1 MSAVR
6 RQAGFTLIE
15 VVVAFVLLT
24 LVLSVGFEIFSKGM
38 ARAADLDARS
48 RALDI
53 AQSQLAAAGTVTPLQ
68 EGQTQGDSDDR
79 RFHWTTTIAATDE
92 GQSPNMP
99 TQGAYLLWRIESR
112 VDWTSAAG
120 RPQQLTLATLGL
132 AQRPTQ

>member
-1 MSAVR
+1 MSRAR
-6 RQAGFTLIE
+6 HQGGFTLIE

-24 LVLSVGFEIFSKGM
+24 LVLSVGFQIFSTGM
-38 ARAADLDARS
+38 ARAGTLDERS

-53 AQSQLAAAGTVTPLQ
+53 AQSQLAAVGTATALQ
-68 EGQTQGDSDDR
+68 EGQEQGDSADR
-79 RFHWTTTIAATDE
+79 RFHWVTTVSATDE

-99 TQGAYLLWRIESR
+99 TQTGYLLWRIETR

-132 AQRPTQ
+132 GQRTP